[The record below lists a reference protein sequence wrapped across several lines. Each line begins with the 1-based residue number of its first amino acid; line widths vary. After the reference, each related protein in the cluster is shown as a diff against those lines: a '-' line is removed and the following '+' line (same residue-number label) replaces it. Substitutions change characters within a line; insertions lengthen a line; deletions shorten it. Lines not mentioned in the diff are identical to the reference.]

1 MALISSLLKVAT
13 FPVSLPL
20 DGLLWVAERIKDQA
34 EAEYYDEGA
43 VRGRLLELELK
54 LDLGEITEE
63 EYQAAEDQLMD
74 LLNEIRARH
83 AEEQSL

>member
-1 MALISSLLKVAT
+1 MIGTLLKVVT
-13 FPVSLPL
+13 FPVSQPL

-54 LDLGEITEE
+54 LDMGEITEE
-63 EYQAAEDQLMD
+63 EYQAAEDELIG
-74 LLNEIRARH
+74 LLNEIRERRA
-83 AEEQSL
+83 AEQGS

>member
-1 MALISSLLKVAT
+1 MISTLLKVVT

-20 DGLLWVAERIKDQA
+20 EGLLWVAERIKDQA

-54 LDLGEITEE
+54 LDMGEITEE
-63 EYQAAEDQLMD
+63 EYQAAEDELIG
-74 LLNEIRARH
+74 LLNEIRERRA
-83 AEEQSL
+83 AAQGL

>member
-43 VRGRLLELELK
+43 VRGRLLELELQ
-54 LDLGEITEE
+54 LDLDEITEE
-63 EYQAAEDQLMD
+63 EYEAAEDQLLD
-74 LLNEIRARH
+74 LLNEIRERR
-83 AEEQSL
+83 AEEQGL

>member
-1 MALISSLLKVAT
+1 MGALLKIAT
-13 FPVSLPL
+13 FPVSIPL
-20 DGLLWVAERIKDQA
+20 DGLLWIAKRINDQV

-63 EYQAAEDQLMD
+63 EYETAEDQLID
-74 LLNEIRARH
+74 LLNTIRERREA
-83 AEEQSL
+83 AQDL

>member
-1 MALISSLLKVAT
+1 MISTLLKVAT

-20 DGLLWVAERIKDQA
+20 EGVLWIAERIKDQA

-63 EYQAAEDQLMD
+63 EYQAAEDELIG
-74 LLNEIRARH
+74 LLNEIRERRA
-83 AEEQSL
+83 AAQGL

>member
-1 MALISSLLKVAT
+1 MISTLLKVAT

-20 DGLLWVAERIKDQA
+20 EGLLWVAERIRDQA

-63 EYQAAEDQLMD
+63 EYQAAEDELIG
-74 LLNEIRARH
+74 LLNEIRERRA
-83 AEEQSL
+83 AAQGL

>member
-1 MALISSLLKVAT
+1 MIGTLLKVVT

-63 EYQAAEDQLMD
+63 EYQAAEDQLLD
-74 LLNEIRARH
+74 LLTEIRERR
-83 AEEQSL
+83 AEEQGL

>member
-1 MALISSLLKVAT
+1 MGILLKVVT
-13 FPVSLPL
+13 FPVSLPI
-20 DGLLWVAERIKDQA
+20 DGVLWLANTIKEHA

-63 EYQAAEDQLMD
+63 EYQAAEDELIA
-74 LLNEIRARH
+74 LLTEIRERREA
-83 AEEQSL
+83 AQGL

>member
-1 MALISSLLKVAT
+1 MISTLLKVVT

-20 DGLLWVAERIKDQA
+20 EGLLWVAERIKDQA

>member
-1 MALISSLLKVAT
+1 MISTLLKVAT

-63 EYQAAEDQLMD
+63 EYQAAEDQLLD
-74 LLNEIRARH
+74 LLTEIRERRAQ
-83 AEEQSL
+83 EQGL

>member
-1 MALISSLLKVAT
+1 MISTLLKVAT

-20 DGLLWVAERIKDQA
+20 EGVLWVAERIKDQA

-63 EYQAAEDQLMD
+63 EYQAAEDELIG
-74 LLNEIRARH
+74 LLNEIRERRA
-83 AEEQSL
+83 AAQGL

>member
-1 MALISSLLKVAT
+1 MISTLLKVVT

-63 EYQAAEDQLMD
+63 EYQAAEDELIG
-74 LLNEIRARH
+74 LLNEIRERRA
-83 AEEQSL
+83 AAQGL

>member
-1 MALISSLLKVAT
+1 MISTLLKVAT

-63 EYQAAEDQLMD
+63 EYQAAEDQLLD
-74 LLNEIRARH
+74 LLNEIRERRDEA
-83 AEEQSL
+83 QGV

>member
-1 MALISSLLKVAT
+1 MIKGLLKVAT

-20 DGLLWVAERIKDQA
+20 DGLMWIANRINDQV

-54 LDLGEITEE
+54 LDMGEITEE
-63 EYQAAEDQLMD
+63 EYQAAEDQLIE
-74 LLNEIRARH
+74 LLNVIRERREA
-83 AEEQSL
+83 AQDL

>member
-1 MALISSLLKVAT
+1 MGFLLKVAT

-43 VRGRLLELELK
+43 VRGHLLELELK
-54 LDLGEITEE
+54 LDMGEITEE
-63 EYQAAEDQLMD
+63 EYQVAEDELIA
-74 LLNEIRARH
+74 LLNEIRERRDEA
-83 AEEQSL
+83 QGV